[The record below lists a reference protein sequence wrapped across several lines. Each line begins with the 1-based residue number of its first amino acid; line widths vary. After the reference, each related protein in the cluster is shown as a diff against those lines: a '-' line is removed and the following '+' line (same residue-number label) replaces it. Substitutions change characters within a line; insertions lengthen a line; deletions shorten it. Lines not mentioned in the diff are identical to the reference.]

1 MINNCLLMCHNNSR
15 FTYTNDKKLAEVGD
29 MIEKGEEVSAKKAL
43 DLDHSLWLMTKGTG
57 FGQVQ
62 WR

>member
-1 MINNCLLMCHNNSR
+1 
-15 FTYTNDKKLAEVGD
+15 

-43 DLDHSLWLMTKGTG
+43 DLDHSLWMMTKGAG
-57 FGQVQ
+57 FGQLQ

>member
-1 MINNCLLMCHNNSR
+1 MCHDNSR

-62 WR
+62 WRW

>member
-1 MINNCLLMCHNNSR
+1 MTTRQRLLTIDDYR
-15 FTYTNDKKLAEVGD
+15 FTYSNNKKLAEVGD

-43 DLDHSLWLMTKGTG
+43 DLNHSLWMMTKGAG
-57 FGQVQ
+57 FGQLQ